1 MAFSTIFFS
10 LFFGIYAGLLGLLL
24 RRRPVGPAPTPCPRV
39 SILVAARNEA
49 AAIERCLRALAS
61 LHYPAGQLEILIG
74 DDASTDGTAAVV
86 RRFIADK
93 PQFRLLPIGHRLGTA
108 RGKSNVLAHLCR
120 AATTEYFFITDA
132 DMAVAPG
139 WVATMLAAAQPG
151 VGIVTGITTAGGDLF
166 GRLQGLDWLFGLNLI
181 RLLTDHGVPV
191 TAVGNN
197 MLVTRAAYASSGGYE
212 TLAFSISEDLQL
224 FGQVVAQGWQFRN
237 LIDPRTLA
245 VSLPQPTL
253 PHLLRQRKRW
263 MKGATSLPWQLSV
276 LFGAYGAFYTVLGW
290 PGLLPL
296 GTIGALYGAKVLC
309 QSLFLAITLRQAGHR
324 ERLGVLLLYEGYLL
338 LMSLA
343 VLAYTCWPSAIE
355 WKARRYRWAEA

>member
-1 MAFSTIFFS
+1 MAFSTIFFGF
-10 LFFGIYAGLLGLLL
+10 FFGLYAVVLVLVL
-24 RRRPVGPAPTPCPRV
+24 RRRTSGPPLAHYPRV
-39 SILVAARNEA
+39 SILIAARNEA
-49 AAIERCLRALAS
+49 AAIERCLTALAR
-61 LHYPAGQLEILIG
+61 LRYPPELLEILIG
-74 DDASTDGTAAVV
+74 DDASTDDTVAVV
-86 RRFIADK
+86 RRFIAGK
-93 PQFRLLPIGHRLGTA
+93 PQFRLLPIGQRLGTA

-120 AATTEYFFITDA
+120 AATTNFFFITDA
-132 DMAVAPG
+132 DMAVAPD
-139 WVATMLAAAQPG
+139 WVATMLAAARPG
-151 VGIVTGITTAGGDLF
+151 VGIVTGITTASGGLF
-166 GRLQGLDWLFGLNLI
+166 GRLQGLDWLFGLSLI

-237 LIDPRTLA
+237 LVDPRTLA
-245 VSLPQPTL
+245 ISLPQPTWT
-253 PHLLRQRKRW
+253 HLLRQRKRW

-296 GTIGALYGAKVLC
+296 GTIGALYGAKVVC

-343 VLAYTCWPSAIE
+343 VLAYTAWPSAIE

>member
-1 MAFSTIFFS
+1 MAFSTF
-10 LFFGIYAGLLGLLL
+10 FFGSFFGLYTLVLLLLL
-24 RRRPVGPAPTPCPRV
+24 RRRPAGPPPVHCPRV

-49 AAIERCLRALAS
+49 AAIERCLRALAQ
-61 LHYPAGQLEILIG
+61 LRYPTELLEILIG
-74 DDASTDGTAAVV
+74 DDASTDDTVAVV

-93 PQFRLLPIGHRLGTA
+93 PQFRLLTIGHRLGTA

-120 AATTEYFFITDA
+120 AATTDYFFITDA

-139 WVATMLAAAQPG
+139 WITTMLAAAQPG
-151 VGIVTGITTAGGDLF
+151 VGIVTGITTASGSVF
-166 GRLQGLDWLFGLNLI
+166 GRLQGLDWLFGLSLI
-181 RLLTDHGVPV
+181 RVLTDHGVPV

-197 MLVTRAAYASSGGYE
+197 MLVTRAAYESSGGYE
-212 TLAFSISEDLQL
+212 ALAFSISEDLQL

-237 LIDPRTLA
+237 LADPHTLA
-245 VSLPQPTL
+245 ISLPQPTFH
-253 PHLLRQRKRW
+253 HLLRQRKRW
-263 MKGATSLPWQLSV
+263 MKGATSLPWQLSG

-324 ERLGVLLLYEGYLL
+324 ERLGVLLLYDGYLV
-338 LMSLA
+338 LMSLV
-343 VLAYTCWPSAIE
+343 VLAYTAWPSAIE